1 MRSIALALVLA
12 LASLVARADDF
23 GFKAPVSATDPAL
36 GDALR
41 DLAER
46 ILPVYQEPDQNRYL
60 ANLSALQLVAGN
72 FQAADGSRRALRER
86 RLGEGQQPDSR
97 AILIDLYAR
106 ARAQA
111 EKESIPP
118 AQTFAQAFRETVP
131 QLPDTD
137 AYAVTTWLGAPASA
151 YEEPLQRALN
161 RARGSDRISLDDAI
175 HLMWTYLALE
185 ADRSFAPQ
193 LAELG
198 SQEDERRFAVDD
210 DVIIKSGKARIH
222 ARVVRPK
229 RDDKLPALLQFA
241 LVSGEADA
249 RACAAHGYAGVV
261 AYVDGKDV
269 QGKNVGEVAIPF
281 EHDGENARA
290 VIRWITRQPWSDGRV
305 GMYGSGYA
313 GFTPWAVAKRLPKA
327 LKAIATTDAMAPGI
341 DFPAEGR
348 VFRNGAYRWAYNNT
362 QAGAELLDDARW
374 RSIDQGWYRSGKS
387 YADLDRLAKRPSRAF
402 HRWLGHPSYDRYWRG
417 MIPFGDEFAR
427 VDIPVLTTA
436 GFSGHT
442 EAGAL
447 YYFSEHTRHRKKANH
462 TLVLGASDD
471 FVLLDTAG
479 AQEPGNGHVDLREL
493 RLQWFDHVLKGAER
507 PALLADRVNY
517 QLAGTSGWRHAG
529 SLEAMSA
536 ATSRW
541 FLDVT
546 GKGPRH
552 RLVAKAPAGKG
563 SVALT
568 VDFADRSDVGARISA
583 ENVLRN
589 PAIARAVLFASEPLR
604 VATDVAGLVSGE
616 LDFKL
621 NRDDVDLRVSLYEQL
636 ADGSFQAISDPYE
649 FRASYAADR
658 TTRHPLAR
666 NERQKL
672 AFRSEQ
678 IASRQLQAGSRV
690 LLLVAVNKRVDRQI
704 NYGSGKDVSEETIAD
719 AKHPLKLQW
728 YGGFVDLPMKR

>member
-1 MRSIALALVLA
+1 MKRVAIVALLA
-12 LASLVARADDF
+12 LASVFARADDF
-23 GFKAPVSATDPAL
+23 GFTAPAAATDPAV

-72 FQAADGSRRALRER
+72 YQAADGSRRALRQR
-86 RLGEGQQPDSR
+86 RIGEGQQPDSR

-111 EKESIPP
+111 EKDNVPP
-118 AQTFAQAFRETVP
+118 AQAFAQAFRETVP
-131 QLPDTD
+131 QLPDAD
-137 AYAVTTWLGAPASA
+137 AYAVTTWLGAPAGA

-161 RARGSDRISLDDAI
+161 RARGHASISVDDAI

-193 LAELG
+193 LAALG
-198 SQEDERRFAVDD
+198 SQEDERRFIVAD
-210 DVIIKSGKARIH
+210 DVVIKSGRARIH

-229 RDDKLPALLQFA
+229 GDDKLPALLEFSM
-241 LVSGEADA
+241 VDREADA
-249 RACAAHGYAGVV
+249 RACAAHGYAGIV
-261 AYVDGKDV
+261 AYVRGKDV
-269 QGKNVGEVAIPF
+269 HGKNVDDVVIPF
-281 EHDGENARA
+281 EHDGEDARA

-313 GFTPWAVAKRLPKA
+313 GFTAWAAAKHLPKA

-362 QAGAELLDDARW
+362 QADAETLDDAQW
-374 RSIDQGWYRSGKS
+374 RAIDQRWYQSGKS

-402 HRWLGHPSYDRYWRG
+402 HRWLGHPSYDRYWQK

-427 VDIPVLTTA
+427 VDIPVLTTS
-436 GFSGHT
+436 GFAGHT

-447 YYFSEHTRHRKKANH
+447 YYFDEHTRHRRKADH

-471 FVLLDTAG
+471 SILLDTA
-479 AQEPGNGHVDLREL
+479 QTPGRVDLREL

-517 QLAGTSGWRHAG
+517 QLAGTSEWRHVAKLDAMPAG
-529 SLEAMSA
+529 
-536 ATSRW
+536 TSRW
-541 FLDVT
+541 YFDVSA
-546 GKGPRH
+546 KGTRH
-552 RLVAKAPAGKG
+552 RLAAKPTSGKG

-568 VDFADRSDVGARISA
+568 VDFADRSDVNARITA
-583 ENVLRN
+583 DAVLRN

-604 VATDVAGLVSGE
+604 EATDVAGLVSGE

-621 NRDDVDLRVSLYEQL
+621 NREDVDLRVSLYEQL

-658 TTRHPLAR
+658 TTRQPLAR
-666 NERQKL
+666 NQRQKL

-678 IASRQLQAGSRV
+678 IASRRLQAGSRILV
-690 LLLVAVNKRVDRQI
+690 LVAVNKRVDRQI

-719 AKHPLKLQW
+719 AKHPLKVQW
-728 YGGFVDLPMKR
+728 LGGFVELPMKAP